1 MDFIKLPMPVE
12 YIINKLH
19 DNGYEA
25 YAVGGCVRDSLMR
38 KLPHDWDICTS
49 ALPEITKE
57 IFRDNRIIDTGIKH
71 GTVTVLLSDS
81 FHKDPVPYE
90 ITTYR
95 IDGEYADNRHPDNV
109 EYVSDLKKDLERRD
123 FTINAMAYNYED
135 GLIDPYGGKEDL
147 YNHIIRC
154 VGNPD
159 DRFKEDGLRIMR
171 AIRFV
176 LQFNYSFE
184 FNTEL
189 SIERNIHLLSKI
201 SKERISSELIK
212 LIENTSFPAFLSE
225 SNKSISYNIYKLIEA
240 LSVVVPGYSTDQNV
254 IHLFDG
260 FSLCYRDVPFFLAV
274 LFDNPNIE
282 QMLKDL
288 RFSNEI
294 VDAAKTIREYGY
306 RIIEEQNKWI
316 SYHESILMRYYAR
329 KLYNSIKICP
339 ATMAVNYAKFLSGN
353 DKALNDYLTL
363 LEMAVNRCLLNN
375 DIYETKFL
383 AVSGTDLITM
393 GYKGRQIG
401 QILNGLLDLVMS
413 EVVKNNRKELLA
425 AIKTIDLD
433 GE

>member
-1 MDFIKLPMPVE
+1 MPVE

-25 YAVGGCVRDSLMR
+25 YAVGGCIRDSLMR

-57 IFRDNRIIDTGIKH
+57 IFRDNRIVDTGIKH

-81 FHKDPVPYE
+81 FHEDPVPYE

-171 AIRFV
+171 AIRFA

-189 SIERNIHLLSKI
+189 SIERNMHLLSKI

-225 SNKSISYNIYKLIEA
+225 SNKSIIYNIYKLIEA
-240 LSVVVPGYSTDQNV
+240 ISVVVPEYSTDQDA

-260 FSLCYRDVPFFLAV
+260 FSFCYRDVPFFLAV
-274 LFDNPNIE
+274 LFYSPNIE

-294 VDAAKTIREYGY
+294 VNAAKTIREYGY

-316 SYHESILMRYYAR
+316 SYHDSILMRHYAR

-339 ATMAVNYAKFLSGN
+339 ASMAVNYAKLLSRD

-363 LEMAVNRCLLNN
+363 LEMAVNRCLLSN
-375 DIYETKFL
+375 DIYDTKFL
-383 AVSGTDLITM
+383 AVSGTDLISM
-393 GYKGRQIG
+393 GYQGKQIG
-401 QILNGLLDLVMS
+401 KILNGLLDLVMS
-413 EVVKNNRKELLA
+413 EAVKNNKKELLA
-425 AIKTIDLD
+425 AIKTIGLD
-433 GE
+433 G